1 MASKFFHV
9 HHEFR
14 AGKAQQWWETAQVA
28 MAPGGGWD
36 EAVAKNLEAGFY
48 NHSFSPIG
56 PEGPA
61 FCIWEVREGITAEE
75 FQEFIDG
82 PNGVNFGLGAW
93 MNICRR
99 STLRWRGNLISKK
112 VLSHR
117 TGGGSASSPSS
128 ASSAKPQWRCAAAS
142 ASVSS
147 VQAGWAE
154 HVRPD
159 GDPLRMRGR
168 RIGLEMTELAA
179 VRSTAT
185 LHHHLFLAPRES
197 CGP

>member
-14 AGKAQQWWETAQVA
+14 AGKAQQWWETAQAA

-82 PNGVNFGLGAW
+82 CLLYTSPSPRDL
-93 MNICRR
+93 
-99 STLRWRGNLISKK
+99 STSRM
-112 VLSHR
+112 
-117 TGGGSASSPSS
+117 PSS
-128 ASSAKPQWRCAAAS
+128 A
-142 ASVSS
+142 
-147 VQAGWAE
+147 
-154 HVRPD
+154 
-159 GDPLRMRGR
+159 
-168 RIGLEMTELAA
+168 
-179 VRSTAT
+179 
-185 LHHHLFLAPRES
+185 
-197 CGP
+197 